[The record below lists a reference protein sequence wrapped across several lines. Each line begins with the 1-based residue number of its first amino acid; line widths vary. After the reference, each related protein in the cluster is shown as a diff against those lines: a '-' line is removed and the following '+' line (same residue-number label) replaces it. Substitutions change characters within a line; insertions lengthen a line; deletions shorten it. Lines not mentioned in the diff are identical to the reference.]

1 MLHSI
6 LQQARLFLRI
16 LLASIGG
23 IILTGAL
30 TLSTLV
36 WCALAASLFY
46 TLSPQQAERAFW
58 VTQGVALKT
67 FYGVDCHIPFVP
79 PCEDWPTLEELAH
92 LIDENEPA
100 VRELEE
106 LHGWLVVV
114 EDKSQCPGKASLN
127 VEYGGISDLR
137 AIAKILNQIGED
149 ADIAIPCRFVNV

>member
-6 LQQARLFLRI
+6 LQRARLFARI
-16 LLASIGG
+16 LLAGVG
-23 IILTGAL
+23 CLILAGVL

-46 TLSPQQAERAFW
+46 TVNPQQAERAFW

-106 LHGWLVVV
+106 LHAWLVVV
-114 EDKSQCPGKASLN
+114 EDKARCPGKASLN
-127 VEYGGISDLR
+127 VEYGGIGALR

-149 ADIAIPCRFVNV
+149 TDIAIPCRFVNV